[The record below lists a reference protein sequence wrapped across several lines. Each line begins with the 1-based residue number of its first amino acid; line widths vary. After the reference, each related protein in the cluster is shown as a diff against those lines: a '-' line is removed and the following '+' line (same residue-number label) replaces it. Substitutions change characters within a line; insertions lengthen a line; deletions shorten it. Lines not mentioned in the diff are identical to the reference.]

1 MSFEPWHEN
10 EVLVRFEHI
19 LEKDEDP
26 EYSKTVQF
34 NIQSVLSSLKI
45 FDIRETMLAGNTWLA
60 DNQRMEFVP
69 DEPEVSY
76 NSYGIYQRSLRH
88 QLLLQADRPL
98 LSAKYYNQAKAAKP
112 EEEDEQLA
120 MLTNRIKRV
129 AEAEESQELNRER
142 AEKLRKLKMPR
153 QTLAKEYAHGNDR
166 FIVELS
172 PMQMRTYILTLQKD
186 N

>member
-26 EYSKTVQF
+26 EYSKAVQF
-34 NIQSVLSSLKI
+34 NVQSVLSSLKI
-45 FDIRETMLAGNTWLA
+45 ADIRETTLAANAWLG

-69 DEPEVSY
+69 DEPEVGY
-76 NSYGIYQRSLRH
+76 NSYGIYQRSLQQ
-88 QLLLQADRPL
+88 QLLLRADRPL
-98 LSAKYYNQAKAAKP
+98 LDAKYYDPAKNSKR
-112 EEEDEQLA
+112 EEDDEQLA
-120 MLTNRIKRV
+120 LQTNRLKRDT
-129 AEAEESQELNRER
+129 EESQELNHER
-142 AEKLRKLKMPR
+142 AEKLRKLKVQR
-153 QTLAKEYAHGNDR
+153 QTLTKEYTDGDDR
-166 FIVELS
+166 FVIELS